1 MNKKSDKTKKLLE
14 ETLVTLMNEKDFNK
28 ISIKDLT
35 EKLDIN
41 RGTFYLHYK
50 DKYDLLEQKENS
62 ILNELAEIIDNIL
75 KELPENFILPSNK
88 EILLSFFTSMYSYI
102 YENADFMKIILGTNG
117 DLNFQMKLKNFIE
130 NRLFENLSPS
140 YLPTNNIHF
149 KFLAAIASSAQIG
162 IVEKWVKTGMKEP
175 PEELADFVSN
185 VVFSIYNEVI
195 KNMFICKN

>member
-1 MNKKSDKTKKLLE
+1 MNKKSEKTKRLLE
-14 ETLVTLMNEKDFNK
+14 ETLVTLMAEKDFNK

-88 EILLSFFTSMYSYI
+88 KVLLSFFTSMYRYI
-102 YENADFMKIILGTNG
+102 KENANFMKILLGPNG

-130 NRLFENLSPS
+130 NKLFENLSPKYAS
-140 YLPTNNIHF
+140 TNNIHF

-162 IVEKWVKTGMKEP
+162 IVEKWVKTDMKET
-175 PEELADFVSN
+175 PEELSTFVSN
-185 VVFSIYNEVI
+185 IVFSIYNEVI
-195 KNMFICKN
+195 KNMLHS